1 MGEDLRQLE
10 TEEEVPR
17 RGVAGLLL
25 GFCLVLVIG
34 LPFTSAKMLVD
45 NYNKAASDLEYV
57 EGLGL
62 FLFITTGMRL
72 LVAIFSMH
80 AGMALW
86 TERPGAVR
94 TAKAF
99 LWTLIGALAAGLTLL
114 YLLPQWPEG
123 SMSIVW
129 YETLREV
136 IPTLCFFAASYAYL
150 TWSRRVRSTYVD

>member
-1 MGEDLRQLE
+1 MGEDVDLRE
-10 TEEEVPR
+10 AEEEVPR

-25 GFCLVLVIG
+25 GYCLVLVIG
-34 LPFTSAKMLVD
+34 VPFTSAKMLVD
-45 NYNKAASDLEYV
+45 NYNKASSDIEYV

-72 LVAIFSMH
+72 VLAIFSMH

-86 TERPGAVR
+86 TERAGALR

-99 LWTLIGALAAGLTLL
+99 LWTFIGALAVGLFLL
-114 YLLPQWPEG
+114 YLLPQWPKE

-129 YETLREV
+129 YETVREV
-136 IPTLCFFAASYAYL
+136 VPSLCFFAASYAYL
-150 TWSRRVRSTYVD
+150 TWSRRVRTTYVD